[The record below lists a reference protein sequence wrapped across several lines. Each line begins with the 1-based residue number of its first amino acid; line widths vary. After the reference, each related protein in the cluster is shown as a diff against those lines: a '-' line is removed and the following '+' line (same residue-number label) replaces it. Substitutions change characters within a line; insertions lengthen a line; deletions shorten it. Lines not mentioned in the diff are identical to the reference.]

1 MRFSKYKAVKT
12 IVDGFTFASKLEAK
26 YYQIYSAMENA
37 GVIKNLKMQTS
48 LPFIFE
54 GKKIFTYK
62 PDFEYDDSDGVHHY
76 IDVKSPIT
84 AKNQLFRLKR
94 KLIESYY
101 KIEIEIVM

>member
-26 YYQIYSAMENA
+26 YYRIYSAMENA

-62 PDFEYDDSDGVHHY
+62 PDFEYDDSDGKHHY
-76 IDVKSPIT
+76 VDVKGMETPV
-84 AKNQLFRLKR
+84 FRLKK
-94 KLIESYY
+94 KLIEAQY
-101 KIEIEIVM
+101 KIEIEIVK

>member
-37 GVIKNLKMQTS
+37 GAIKNLKMQTS
-48 LPFIFE
+48 LPFFFE

-62 PDFEYDDSDGVHHY
+62 PDFEYDDVDGKHHY
-76 IDVKSPIT
+76 IDVKGVFTPV
-84 AKNQLFRLKR
+84 FRLKK
-94 KLIESYY
+94 KLIEAQY
-101 KIEIEIVM
+101 KIEIEIVK

>member
-12 IVDGFTFASKLEAK
+12 IVDGFTFASKREAH
-26 YYQIYSAMENA
+26 YYRIYSAMENA

-62 PDFEYDDSDGVHHY
+62 PDFEYDDQDGVHHY
-76 IDVKSPIT
+76 IDVKGVLTP
-84 AKNQLFRLKR
+84 LFRLKK
-94 KLIESYY
+94 KLIEAQY
-101 KIEIEIVM
+101 KIEIEIVK

>member
-26 YYQIYSAMENA
+26 YYRIYSAMENA
-37 GVIKNLKMQTS
+37 GIIKNLKMQTS

-62 PDFEYDDSDGVHHY
+62 PDFEYDDQDGKHHY
-76 IDVKSPIT
+76 IDVKGVETP
-84 AKNQLFRLKR
+84 LFKLKK
-94 KLIESYY
+94 KLIEAQY
-101 KIEIEIVM
+101 KIEIEIVK

>member
-26 YYQIYSAMENA
+26 YYQIYSAMEKA
-37 GVIKNLKMQTS
+37 GIIKNLKMQTS

-62 PDFEYDDSDGVHHY
+62 PDFEYDDQDGIHHY
-76 IDVKSPIT
+76 IDVKGVETPV
-84 AKNQLFRLKR
+84 FRLKK
-94 KLIESYY
+94 KLIEAYY
-101 KIEIEIVM
+101 KIEIEVVK

>member
-1 MRFSKYKAVKT
+1 MKFSKYKAVKT

-26 YYQIYSAMENA
+26 YYKIYSAMENA

-62 PDFEYDDSDGVHHY
+62 PDFEYDDADGKHHY
-76 IDVKSPIT
+76 VDVKGMETP
-84 AKNQLFRLKR
+84 LFRLKK
-94 KLIESYY
+94 KLIEAQY
-101 KIEIEIVM
+101 KIEIEIVK